1 MKNMKFIAMLLAT
14 IMTLGMLT
22 SLVALPVFADGEK
35 ETEATTTITT
45 TAAPA
50 ATEGGEESEE
60 ESEDGEEATEEQKNV
75 TVLSEDYA
83 NKKYSSNEDKLAT
96 MELVH
101 SDFGYDLY
109 YQKET
114 GEVQVVNTATGQ
126 FLSTNPYD
134 VAANVNKAT
143 EREKLLSQIIVN
155 YNDNGED
162 KSMTSFAMAAL
173 LGQIKMSNIRG
184 GIRVEY
190 TIGQST
196 TKRTIPMMI
205 EKQRFEE
212 FVLAPLKE
220 AASTSDYKWF
230 ESYYLLKDPEQP
242 GLTESEKQ
250 TLYNTLPITRQMAV
264 YVIDPSV
271 ANVERELK
279 KFEKLITELT
289 TYTYDDVLYDH
300 DLTGYTG
307 QTKNPAVFR
316 MALEY
321 YLTEDGLEVRLP
333 ARGIRYDAKQYSL
346 TNIKILPFFGAYD
359 QSEKGYVV
367 LPDGSGTLVR
377 FEDADPEIA
386 TTITNRLYGEDYSF
400 YEQKTVANME
410 NWVLPIYGMIESTKN
425 TVYEYVDNPDGTT
438 SEVQIDNFD
447 NKGFLAIVTEG
458 DSLAEI
464 TTASGGILNKYFAT
478 SINVYPRP
486 KDTYPLDGIS
496 VSGLTATWTVET
508 DKKYTGNYR
517 IKYIM
522 LQGEDADYVKMAEIY
537 RNYLEKNGK
546 IKRQTQEGNTKLYL
560 ETFGTVKT
568 TERFFGV
575 PISVKKPLTS
585 FADAKKIIDDL
596 AKNEGINLSIKYTGW
611 ANGGLEAKAPTN
623 AEPEKK
629 AGGEDGLKDLV
640 KYAKKYGVKIYPDY
654 DFVYVS
660 HFGSGD
666 NFDVKDD
673 AVKTVDNRS
682 AVHRSYSPVY
692 QAFMNDAKLLI
703 SPSKILG
710 FYKLFKDDYKAFGT
724 GAISLGTIGSDL
736 NSDHNKEESLNRED
750 SKERVEEFLA
760 AVKKDGYDIMVNQ
773 GNAYTLGY
781 ADNILNV
788 PLDSSN
794 RYVASE
800 AIPFV
805 GLVFHG
811 YKNFAGTAINLAGD
825 YNNMILKTVENGA
838 SLYFLLSYD
847 NTEEL
852 KANYGAEKY
861 YSIRY
866 DYWKKDVI
874 ETYKIVNKITA
885 PIQNAIAV
893 SHKFVDYRVVEMV
906 YDNGITITLD
916 YNVATITVND
926 GTTEYTVDFE
936 NDIVI
941 TADGEVKLSDFIKKG
956 VE

>member
-1 MKNMKFIAMLLAT
+1 MKNIKFIAMLLAL
-14 IMTLGMLT
+14 IMMLSTLS
-22 SLVALPVFADGEK
+22 SLFTLPVLADGEDL
-35 ETEATTTITT
+35 
-45 TAAPA
+45 A
-50 ATEGGEESEE
+50 ATESADAAEADENAEE
-60 ESEDGEEATEEQKNV
+60 EEEEEQTQSTSTS
-75 TVLSEDYA
+75 TVLSEDYTT
-83 NKKYSSNEDKLAT
+83 KKYSSNEEKLAT

-101 SDFGYDLY
+101 SDFGYELY

-126 FLSTNPYD
+126 YLSTNPYD
-134 VAANVNKAT
+134 VGLNANKAT

-162 KSMTSFAMAAL
+162 KSMTSYGMAAL
-173 LGQIKMSNIRG
+173 LSQIKMDKIRG

-190 TIGQST
+190 TIGQGT
-196 TKRTIPMMI
+196 TKRTLPMMI
-205 EKQRFEE
+205 EKARFEE

-220 AASTSDYKWF
+220 SAPSDDYERFK
-230 ESYYLLKDPEQP
+230 SYYLLKDPNQA
-242 GLTESEKQ
+242 GLSESEKQ

-264 YVIDPSV
+264 YVIDPTV
-271 ANVERELK
+271 AKVERELK
-279 KFEKLITELT
+279 MFEKLITTYT

-307 QTKNPAVFR
+307 STKNPAVFR

-346 TNIKILPFFGAYD
+346 TNIKILPYFGAYD
-359 QSEKGYVV
+359 QTQKGYVV

-377 FEDADPEIA
+377 FEDASPEIS

-410 NWVLPIYGMIESTKN
+410 NWILPVYGMLESTA
-425 TVYEYVDNPDGTT
+425 VERYENVILPDGSVDVATIT
-438 SEVQIDNFD
+438 DYV

-522 LQGEDADYVKMAEIY
+522 LEGENANYVAMADLY
-537 RNYLEKNGK
+537 RDYLEKNGK
-546 IKRQTQEGNTKLYL
+546 IERQTFEGDTELYI
-560 ETFGTVKT
+560 ETFGAVKT
-568 TERFFGV
+568 TQRVLGV
-575 PISVKKPLTS
+575 PVSVKKALTS
-585 FADAKKIIDDL
+585 FENAKAMITDL
-596 AKNEGINLSIKYTGW
+596 EEDGITNLSIRYTGW
-611 ANGGLEAKAPTN
+611 ANGGIESKAPTK
-623 AEPEKK
+623 AKVEKSL
-629 AGGEDGLKDLV
+629 GGSNGLEDLV
-640 KYAKKYGVKIYPDY
+640 VFAKEKGVKIFPDY

-660 HFGSGD
+660 SFGSGD
-666 NFDVKDD
+666 KFDVKDD
-673 AVKTVDNRS
+673 SVKTVDNRS
-682 AVHRSYSPVY
+682 AVHRKYSPVY
-692 QAFMNDAKLLI
+692 QAFMDDMQLLI
-703 SPSKILG
+703 SPNRLLE
-710 FYKLFKDDYKAFGT
+710 FYELFEEKYAEFGT
-724 GAISLGTIGSDL
+724 GAISFATLGSDL
-736 NSDHNKEESLNRED
+736 NSDHNKDNSLNRED
-750 SKERVEEFLA
+750 SKERVEELLTR
-760 AVKKDGYDIMVNQ
+760 VSEDGYDIMVDQ
-773 GNAYTLGY
+773 GNAYTLAY
-781 ADNILNV
+781 ADDILNV

-811 YKNFAGTAINLAGD
+811 YKSFAGTAINLAGD
-825 YNNMILKTVENGA
+825 YNNSILKTVENGA
-838 SLYFLLSYD
+838 NLFFLLSYD

-852 KANYGAEKY
+852 KANYGEYEY

-866 DYWKKDVI
+866 DIWYDDMV
-874 ETYKIVNKITA
+874 ETYKIVNKILK
-885 PIQNAIAV
+885 PVMNALVV
-893 SHKFVDYRVVEMV
+893 SHEFTDFRVVEMV
-906 YDNGITITLD
+906 YDNGVEITLD
-916 YNVATITVND
+916 YNTSVINVND
-926 GTTEYTVDFE
+926 GTTEFTVDFE
-936 NDIVI
+936 NDTV
-941 TADGEVKLSDFIKKG
+941 TANESVVTIAEFVKD
-956 VE
+956 

>member
-1 MKNMKFIAMLLAT
+1 MKNIKFIAMLLAL
-14 IMTLGMLT
+14 IMMLSTLS
-22 SLVALPVFADGEK
+22 SLFTLPVLADGEDGPAPVEAPADN
-35 ETEATTTITT
+35 ETDEEEEEEEQTTTST
-45 TAAPA
+45 
-50 ATEGGEESEE
+50 S
-60 ESEDGEEATEEQKNV
+60 
-75 TVLSEDYA
+75 TVLSEDYTT
-83 NKKYSSNEDKLAT
+83 KKYSSNEEKLAT

-101 SDFGYDLY
+101 SDFGYELY

-114 GEVQVVNTATGQ
+114 GEVQVVNTTTGQ
-126 FLSTNPYD
+126 YLSTNPYD
-134 VAANVNKAT
+134 VGLNANKAT

-162 KSMTSFAMAAL
+162 KSMTSYGMAAL
-173 LGQIKMSNIRG
+173 LSQIKMDKIRG

-190 TIGQST
+190 TIGQGT
-196 TKRTIPMMI
+196 TKRTLPMMI
-205 EKQRFEE
+205 EKTRFEE

-220 AASTSDYKWF
+220 NADPGDYNRFK
-230 ESYYLLKDPEQP
+230 SYYLLKDPNQP
-242 GLTESEKQ
+242 GLTQSEIN

-264 YVIDPSV
+264 YVIDPTV

-279 KFEKLITELT
+279 MFEKLITSFT
-289 TYTYDDVLYDH
+289 SYTYDDVLYDH

-307 QTKNPAVFR
+307 SLKNPAVFR

-346 TNIKILPFFGAYD
+346 TNIKILPYFGAYD
-359 QSEKGYVV
+359 QTQKGYVV

-377 FEDADPEIA
+377 FEDASPEIA

-410 NWVLPIYGMIESTKN
+410 NWILPVYGMLESTAVERYENVVLPDGSVDVATITD
-425 TVYEYVDNPDGTT
+425 YE
-438 SEVQIDNFD
+438 

-522 LQGEDADYVKMAEIY
+522 LEGEDANYVAMADIY
-537 RNYLEKNGK
+537 RDYLEKNGK
-546 IKRQTQEGNTKLYL
+546 IERQTFEGDTELYI
-560 ETFGTVKT
+560 ETFGAVKT
-568 TERFFGV
+568 TERMLGV
-575 PISVKKPLTS
+575 PVSVKKALTS
-585 FADAKKIIDDL
+585 FENAKTMIADLEED
-596 AKNEGINLSIKYTGW
+596 GITNLSIRYTGW
-611 ANGGLEAKAPTN
+611 ANGGIEAKAPTR
-623 AEPEKK
+623 AKVEK
-629 AGGEDGLKDLV
+629 ALGGSDGFEDLV
-640 KYAKKYGVKIYPDY
+640 VFAKEKGVKIFPDY

-660 HFGSGD
+660 SFGSGD
-666 NFDVKDD
+666 KFDVKEDS
-673 AVKTVDNRS
+673 VKTVDNRS
-682 AVHRSYSPVY
+682 AVHRKYSPVY
-692 QAFMNDAKLLI
+692 QAFMNDMQLLI
-703 SPSKILG
+703 SPNRLLE
-710 FYKLFKDDYKAFGT
+710 FYELFEEKYAEFGT
-724 GAISLGTIGSDL
+724 GAISFATLGSDL
-736 NSDHNKEESLNRED
+736 NSDHNKNNSLNRED
-750 SKERVEEFLA
+750 SKERVEEFLTR
-760 AVKKDGYDIMVNQ
+760 VNEDGYEIMVDQ
-773 GNAYTLGY
+773 GNAYALAY
-781 ADNILNV
+781 ADDILNV

-811 YKNFAGTAINLAGD
+811 YKSFAGTAINLAGD
-825 YNNMILKTVENGA
+825 YNNSILKTVENGA
-838 SLYFLLSYD
+838 NLFFLLSYD

-852 KANYGAEKY
+852 KANYGEYEY

-866 DYWKKDVI
+866 DIWYEDMV
-874 ETYKIVNKITA
+874 ETYKIVNKILK
-885 PIQNAIAV
+885 PVINAIAV
-893 SHKFVDYRVVEMV
+893 SHEFTDFRVVEMV
-906 YDNGITITLD
+906 YDNGVTITLD
-916 YNVATITVND
+916 YNTSVITVND
-926 GTTEYTVDFE
+926 GTTEFTVDLE
-936 NDIVI
+936 NDTVTTNESVVTI
-941 TADGEVKLSDFIKKG
+941 AEFVKD
-956 VE
+956 